1 MRFCSSCRPTR
12 CNQRG
17 TGKINKITRRSSE
30 WGNHVQ
36 TYAPSVLSTRILPR
50 RAVITATLVIG
61 FALLTAAAAQVRVPL
76 PFTPVP
82 VTGQTLAVLLAGA
95 TLGSRA
101 GAASQGLYILLGLGG
116 LPFFQGGNSGWGYA
130 TGPTLGYLIG
140 FVVAAAAIGFLAER
154 KQDRTVATALPAFLA
169 GSVVIYL
176 CGVGWLMVS
185 LQTDL
190 TDALVKGLV
199 PFVAGDLL
207 KVALAGTLLP
217 AVWKLAGE
225 R

>member
-1 MRFCSSCRPTR
+1 M
-12 CNQRG
+12 
-17 TGKINKITRRSSE
+17 
-30 WGNHVQ
+30 Q
-36 TYAPSVLSTRILPR
+36 TYSPSVLSTRILPR
-50 RAVITATLVIG
+50 HAVITAALVVG
-61 FALLTAAAAQVRVPL
+61 FALLTALAAQVRIPL

-95 TLGSRA
+95 ALGSRA

-116 LPFFQGGNSGWGYA
+116 LPFFQGGNGGWEYA
-130 TGPTLGYLIG
+130 TGPTLGYLVG
-140 FVVAAAAIGFLAER
+140 FVIAAAAVGYLAER
-154 KQDRTVATALPAFLA
+154 KQDRTIATALPAFLA
-169 GSVVIYL
+169 GTAVIYVF
-176 CGVGWLMVS
+176 GVAGLMVS

-199 PFVAGDLL
+199 PFVIGDLL

-217 AVWKLAGE
+217 AAWKLAGE